1 MKKIIISH
9 GDKGG
14 VGKSIVAT
22 VLVEALVTGG
32 HPIHPIALIEGDA
45 SQPDVG
51 MRYIG
56 HEDHGITLGAL
67 PLSRAG
73 AADAA
78 VADLSYYLEKSAAD
92 RDVIINH
99 PAGAGETLD
108 ALAGSLAAVAD
119 ALGFTLYATYSLGK
133 GEAPAK
139 GLAKSLESGLMSVID
154 PYHRIVLF
162 PAFQGA
168 PETFAWAHSPTR
180 AQMAY
185 GSEWYE
191 AIFPVL
197 APPAVFNKFLNA
209 RGTWAEVRESGALMV
224 YDKIAIG
231 RWLSDA
237 TKALEPILAPVPAAD
252 ALQD

>member
-22 VLVEALVTGG
+22 VLVEVLVTGG
-32 HPIHPIALIEGDA
+32 HPVALIEGDA

-56 HEDHGITLGAL
+56 HEDRGISLGAL

-92 RDVIINH
+92 RDVIINL

-108 ALAGSLAAVAD
+108 GLAESLAAVAD
-119 ALGFTLYATYSLGK
+119 ALGFDLYATYSLGK

-139 GLAKSLESGLMSVID
+139 GLAKSLESGLMSVIA
-154 PYHRIVLF
+154 PHHRIVLF
-162 PAFQGA
+162 PAFQGT
-168 PETFAWAHSPTR
+168 PETFAWAHSPAR
-180 AQMAY
+180 AQMAH
-185 GSEWYE
+185 GSEWHE
-191 AIFPVL
+191 AIFPAL
-197 APPAVFNKFLNA
+197 APTTVFNKFLNA
-209 RGTWAEVRESGALMV
+209 RGTWAKVRESGTLMV

-237 TKALEPILAPVPAAD
+237 TKALEPILAPVLAAD
-252 ALQD
+252 APQA

>member
-1 MKKIIISH
+1 MKKITISH

-22 VLVEALVTGG
+22 AIVEALVAGG
-32 HPIHPIALIEGDA
+32 HPVALIEGDA

-56 HEDHGITLGAL
+56 HEDRGISLGAL

-78 VADLSYYLEKSAAD
+78 VADLSYYLEKSATD
-92 RDVIINH
+92 RDVIINL

-108 ALAGSLAAVAD
+108 SFAGSLAAVAD

-139 GLAKSLESGLMSVID
+139 GLAKSLESGLMSVIN
-154 PYHRIVLF
+154 PHHRIVLF
-162 PAFQGA
+162 PAFQGT
-168 PETFAWAHSPTR
+168 PETFAWAHSPAR
-180 AQMAY
+180 AQMAH

-191 AIFPVL
+191 AIFPAL
-197 APPAVFNKFLNA
+197 APVMVFNRFLNA
-209 RGTWAEVRESGALMV
+209 RGTWAEVRESGGLMV

-231 RWLSDA
+231 RWLTDA
-237 TKALEPILAPVPAAD
+237 AAALAPVLTDTAPQA
-252 ALQD
+252 

>member
-22 VLVEALVTGG
+22 VLVEALVMGKR
-32 HPIHPIALIEGDA
+32 PVALIEGDA

-56 HEDHGITLGAL
+56 HEDRGISLGAL
-67 PLSRAG
+67 PLARAG

-78 VADLSYYLEKSAAD
+78 VADLSYYLEKSASD
-92 RDVIINH
+92 RDVIINL

-108 ALAGSLAAVAD
+108 TLAESLAAVAD
-119 ALGFTLYATYSLGK
+119 ALGFDLYATYSLGK

-139 GLAKSLESGLMSVID
+139 GLAKSMESGLMSVIN
-154 PYHRIVLF
+154 PHRRLVLF
-162 PAFQGA
+162 PAFQGT
-168 PETFAWAHSPTR
+168 PETFAWAHAPARTDIHWH
-180 AQMAY
+180 
-185 GSEWYE
+185 EE
-191 AIFPVL
+191 IFPVL

-209 RGTWAEVRESGALMV
+209 RGTWTEVRESGALMV
-224 YDKIAIG
+224 YDRIAIG
-231 RWLSDA
+231 RWLSNA
-237 TKALEPILAPVPAAD
+237 TKALESILTPVLAPND
-252 ALQD
+252 ASQD

>member
-22 VLVEALVTGG
+22 AIVEALVAGG
-32 HPIHPIALIEGDA
+32 HPVALIEGDA

-56 HEDHGITLGAL
+56 HEDRGISLGAL
-67 PLSRAG
+67 PMSRAG

-78 VADLSYYLEKSAAD
+78 VADLSYYLEKSASD
-92 RDVIINH
+92 RDVIINL

-108 ALAGSLAAVAD
+108 GLAGSLAAVAD
-119 ALGFTLYATYSLGK
+119 ALGYTLYATYSLGK

-139 GLAKSLESGLMSVID
+139 GLAKSLEAGLMSVIA
-154 PYHRIVLF
+154 PERRIVLF
-162 PAFQGA
+162 PAFQGT
-168 PETFAWAHSPTR
+168 PETFAWAHSPVR
-180 AQMAY
+180 EQMAHKLA
-185 GSEWYE
+185 WHE

-197 APPAVFNKFLNA
+197 APVTVFNKFLNS
-209 RGTWAEVRESGALMV
+209 RGTWAQVRESGGLMV

-237 TKALEPILAPVPAAD
+237 TKALEPILAPVLASD
-252 ALQD
+252 APQA

>member
-22 VLVEALVTGG
+22 VLVEALVMGAR
-32 HPIHPIALIEGDA
+32 PVALIEGDA

-56 HEDHGITLGAL
+56 HEDRGITLGAL

-92 RDVIINH
+92 RDVIINL

-108 ALAGSLAAVAD
+108 TLAESLAAVAD
-119 ALGFTLYATYSLGK
+119 ALGFELYATYSLGK

-139 GLAKSLESGLMSVID
+139 GLAKSLENGLMSAID
-154 PYHRIVLF
+154 PHRRLVLF
-162 PAFQGA
+162 PAFQGT
-168 PETFAWAHSPTR
+168 PETFAWAHSPARTTDIHWH
-180 AQMAY
+180 
-185 GSEWYE
+185 EE
-191 AIFPVL
+191 IFPAL
-197 APPAVFNKFLNA
+197 APATVFNKFLNA
-209 RGTWAEVRESGALMV
+209 RGTWAEVRESGVLMV
-224 YDKIAIG
+224 YDRIAIG
-231 RWLSDA
+231 RWLSNA
-237 TKALEPILAPVPAAD
+237 TKALESILAPVLATND
-252 ALQD
+252 APQD

>member
-22 VLVEALVTGG
+22 AIVEALVAGG
-32 HPIHPIALIEGDA
+32 HPVALIEGDA

-56 HEDHGITLGAL
+56 HEDRGISLGAL

-78 VADLSYYLEKSAAD
+78 VADLSYYLEKSASD
-92 RDVIINH
+92 RDVIINL

-108 ALAGSLAAVAD
+108 GLAGSLAAVAD
-119 ALGFTLYATYSLGK
+119 ALGYTLYATYSLGK

-139 GLAKSLESGLMSVID
+139 GLAKSLEAGLMSVIA
-154 PYHRIVLF
+154 PERRIVLF
-162 PAFQGA
+162 PAFQGTT
-168 PETFAWAHSPTR
+168 ETFAWAHSPVR
-180 AQMAY
+180 EQMAHKLA
-185 GSEWYE
+185 WHE

-197 APPAVFNKFLNA
+197 APVTVFNKFLNS
-209 RGTWAEVRESGALMV
+209 RGTWAQVRESGGLMV

-237 TKALEPILAPVPAAD
+237 TKALEPILAPVLASD
-252 ALQD
+252 APQA